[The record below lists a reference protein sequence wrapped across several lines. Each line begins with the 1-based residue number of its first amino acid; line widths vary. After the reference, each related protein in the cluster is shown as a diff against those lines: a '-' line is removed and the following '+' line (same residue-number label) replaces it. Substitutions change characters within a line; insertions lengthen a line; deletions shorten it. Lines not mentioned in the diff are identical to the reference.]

1 MLRPPLTFS
10 DTPATVRRGPP
21 AAGAHTREV
30 LAELGYDD
38 AEIDALLEAGAVAT
52 KARTVTTT

>member
-10 DTPATVRRGPP
+10 DTPATVRSGAP
-21 AAGAHTREV
+21 AAGAHTRDV
-30 LAELGYDD
+30 LGELGYDD

-52 KARTVTTT
+52 EARRQ